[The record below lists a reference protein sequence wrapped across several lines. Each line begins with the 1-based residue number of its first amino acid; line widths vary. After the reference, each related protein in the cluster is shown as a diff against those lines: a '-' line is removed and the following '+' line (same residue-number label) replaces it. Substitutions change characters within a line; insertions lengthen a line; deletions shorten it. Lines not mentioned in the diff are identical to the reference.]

1 MFSVIYFLFIMI
13 LCGLSMTTTMCIMYL
28 SSRATDIRAVAMPA
42 WVCSP
47 EYVNIYIHA
56 MFIAPN
62 MAYV

>member
-1 MFSVIYFLFIMI
+1 
-13 LCGLSMTTTMCIMYL
+13 MYL